1 MKTVTDNLKCIADD
15 IQNLLEDLLLKHSSI
30 YLWNT
35 PGGSVV
41 FVSASGNY
49 SYNKLNEEGRQI
61 QAKLLEE
68 YRRFYSLLIVLLKKQ
83 PKNTLEKLSRL
94 DKVLTN
100 TIEQNN
106 TWCKNTQE
114 AFEEAVQALRSEFEL
129 LNRLFDSSEEE
140 SIYVPDT
147 NALLYN
153 PKIESWAF
161 QGISKFTILLLPS
174 VLSELDLLKIN
185 HRNENVRKKAETIIR
200 KIKEFRRRG
209 KLTEIVTVVKN
220 KIMIQAMA
228 IEPDMKTTLQWLDPD
243 NNDDRILAG
252 VIEIMRVRPRSLVTA
267 VSRDIN
273 FQNKAEFAA
282 VPYEEPPEPV

>member
-1 MKTVTDNLKCIADD
+1 M
-15 IQNLLEDLLLKHSSI
+15 
-30 YLWNT
+30 
-35 PGGSVV
+35 
-41 FVSASGNY
+41 
-49 SYNKLNEEGRQI
+49 
-61 QAKLLEE
+61 
-68 YRRFYSLLIVLLKKQ
+68 
-83 PKNTLEKLSRL
+83 
-94 DKVLTN
+94 
-100 TIEQNN
+100 
-106 TWCKNTQE
+106 
-114 AFEEAVQALRSEFEL
+114 
-129 LNRLFDSSEEE
+129 
-140 SIYVPDT
+140 
-147 NALLYN
+147 
-153 PKIESWAF
+153 
-161 QGISKFTILLLPS
+161 
-174 VLSELDLLKIN
+174 LSELDLLKIN

>member
-1 MKTVTDNLKCIADD
+1 M
-15 IQNLLEDLLLKHSSI
+15 
-30 YLWNT
+30 
-35 PGGSVV
+35 
-41 FVSASGNY
+41 
-49 SYNKLNEEGRQI
+49 
-61 QAKLLEE
+61 
-68 YRRFYSLLIVLLKKQ
+68 
-83 PKNTLEKLSRL
+83 
-94 DKVLTN
+94 
-100 TIEQNN
+100 
-106 TWCKNTQE
+106 
-114 AFEEAVQALRSEFEL
+114 
-129 LNRLFDSSEEE
+129 
-140 SIYVPDT
+140 PDT

>member
-1 MKTVTDNLKCIADD
+1 MQTVTENLKCIADD

-35 PGGSVV
+35 PGGAVV
-41 FVSASGNY
+41 FVSTYGNY
-49 SYNKLNEEGRQI
+49 AYNELNEEGRQI

-68 YRRFYSLLIVLLKKQ
+68 YRRFYSLLTVLLKEQ
-83 PKNTLEKLSRL
+83 PKDTLKKLSRS
-94 DKVLTN
+94 DTVLTR
-100 TIEQNN
+100 TIEQNK

-114 AFEEAVQALRSEFEL
+114 AFDKAAQALQAEFEL
-129 LNRLFDSSEEE
+129 LSRLFDPSEEE

-153 PKIESWAF
+153 LNIESWAF
-161 QGISKFTILLLPS
+161 PSIPKFTIVLLPT
-174 VLSELDLLKIN
+174 VLSELDFLKVN
-185 HRNENVRKKAETIIR
+185 HRNDDVRKKAETIIR
-200 KIKEFRRRG
+200 KIKEYRRRG
-209 KLTEIVTVVKN
+209 KLTETVTVVKD
-220 KIMIQAMA
+220 KIMLQAIA
-228 IEPDMKTTLQWLDPD
+228 IEPDMETTLQWLDPE

-252 VIEIMRVRPRSLVTA
+252 VIEIMRVRPRSIVTA